1 MDGGG
6 AVAVRNSYQELRGTA
21 PAINRAPITGRV
33 TKVNGDGV
41 WVVPIGGDQ
50 RTPVGPCRGPSDIPI
65 GTICMVI
72 WTQERPWVFGAELV
86 TTLTAD
92 SHDVEILHQAGLDA
106 QARADA
112 AQAAAV
118 AASAPAAHV
127 ADHNNPHAVSKA
139 QVGLGNVTNT
149 SDANKPVSTATQ
161 AALDDKLDKTAYRDT
176 GLRLVV
182 EAGDLAD
189 LPHLEV
195 VVRRRGDVVTVF
207 TREATAAAHDGVTA
221 LFTLPAGF
229 RPDAPAAP
237 SPVVDEDEAP
247 IAGAALTVT
256 AAGEV
261 RLAAMSGSRHFGA
274 VTYLTSNAYPAALP
288 GSED

>member
-1 MDGGG
+1 M
-6 AVAVRNSYQELRGTA
+6 AVNQSYQQLRGTA
-21 PAINRAPITGRV
+21 PAINRTPITGRV
-33 TKVNGDGV
+33 TKIDADGV

-50 RTPVGPCRGPSDIPI
+50 RTPVGPCRGPSDIPL

-72 WTQERPWVFGAELV
+72 WTQERPWVFGAELI

-92 SHDVEILHQAGLDA
+92 NHDVELLHQAGLDA

-112 AQAAAV
+112 AQAAAED
-118 AASAPAAHV
+118 ASAPAAHL
-127 ADHNNPHAVSKA
+127 ADHNNPHAVTKA
-139 QVGLGNVTNT
+139 QVGLGNVNNT

-161 AALDDKLDKTAYRDT
+161 SALDGKLDKTTYRDT
-176 GLRLVV
+176 SLRLVV
-182 EAGDLAD
+182 EAGDVAD
-189 LPHLEV
+189 LPDLEV

-207 TREATAAAHDGVTA
+207 TRETAAASHDGVTD

-229 RPDAPAAP
+229 RPDAPAVP
-237 SPVVDEDEAP
+237 GPVVDEDEAP
-247 IAGAALTVT
+247 VPGAALTVT
-256 AAGEV
+256 AAGAV
-261 RLAAMSGSRHFGA
+261 RLAAVSGSRHFGA